1 MGTLSARNLT
11 EALSQAR
18 NIGLVEESFVLGD
31 ISVVV
36 RNLRPDQYDSIFK
49 ECQGLADIEYL
60 NAWQMGHVTRAIC
73 EINGLDL
80 REGTVVEDEEPDPK
94 RPGHMRTVKQ
104 ELHTW
109 LRKQVLSTWSRESI
123 YICYR
128 KVADAIEAGEKK
140 AQDGVAFRIPDESPE
155 DKYRRLL
162 GEIKEI
168 EEEVPE
174 KILTAVLRE
183 NGLMRQST
191 QEEVDAA
198 GATLAQVEVEP
209 SAPRQATSV
218 PEPARQEPEP
228 VRTQEPEPVR
238 QEPEP
243 EPRRTAGPPSPDR
256 MAQLLRNRVPL
267 NQGVS
272 PEAVQPVPQEHVTP
286 LYVEPTRP
294 AVPLQAV
301 PQTALTGRSAESA
314 ALEGGLDAL
323 LADRANPP
331 VNLQPQ
337 TQRPEIRVGSN
348 PKMDPTAAQA
358 ILDTPPV
365 GGINPR
371 FRPPTL

>member
-11 EALSQAR
+11 EALSHAR

-49 ECQGLADIEYL
+49 ECQGLADVEYL

-80 REGTVVEDEEPDPK
+80 RDVTVVEDEEPDPK
-94 RPGHMRTVKQ
+94 RQGQMRVVKQ

-162 GEIKEI
+162 GELKEV

-174 KILTAVLRE
+174 KILDAVLRE
-183 NGLMRQST
+183 NGMMRRST
-191 QEEVDAA
+191 QEEIDAA
-198 GATLAQVEVEP
+198 AAKLAQVDVEP
-209 SAPRQATSV
+209 MAANPDPVV
-218 PEPARQEPEP
+218 PEPSRPSPEP
-228 VRTQEPEPVR
+228 VRTSEPEQPT
-238 QEPEP
+238 P

-256 MAQLLRNRVPL
+256 MAQLLRNRVPM

-272 PEAVQPVPQEHVTP
+272 SETVQPVQQEQVPP

-294 AVPLQAV
+294 APPAHAV
-301 PQTALTGRSAESA
+301 PQTALTGRSAEAA

-323 LADRANPP
+323 LADMANPP

-337 TQRPEIRVGSN
+337 TQRPEVRVGSN
-348 PKMDPTAAQA
+348 PKLDPQAAQA
-358 ILDTPPV
+358 ILDAPPV